1 MICKRA
7 QKWARCAA
15 CSPACNILPRR
26 YHRAVISTRSHTP
39 KATLFFERARS
50 SREASLG
57 INGCGNHRGISTEPQ
72 IEIAAAAHE
81 SEGDGSAANLHH
93 DARGGEFCEGSRTH
107 PVVVGV
113 WATVV
118 GVLHVTSHSEVNM
131 GGPKSNHL
139 LKNQILQGTK

>member
-1 MICKRA
+1 MGLL
-7 QKWARCAA
+7 
-15 CSPACNILPRR
+15 ACNILPRR
-26 YHRAVISTRSHTP
+26 YLRAVISTRSHTP
-39 KATLFFERARS
+39 RTESDAFFEERARS
-50 SREASLG
+50 SRKASLG

-107 PVVVGV
+107 PVVVVGV

-131 GGPKSNHL
+131 GGPNSNHE
-139 LKNQILQGTK
+139 ILQVTKYSSRIYELR